1 MKWTSRVQRGRR
13 RGMLGGA
20 KRAFNFLSAALHFL
34 SATAMAVVD
43 PARRVHGIAGLRV
56 ADAALMPT
64 VVSGTTN
71 AATIMTG
78 ERGADRVREPRRL
91 AA

>member
-1 MKWTSRVQRGRR
+1 
-13 RGMLGGA
+13 
-20 KRAFNFLSAALHFL
+20 
-34 SATAMAVVD
+34 MAVVD
-43 PARRVHGIAGLRV
+43 SALRVHGIARRRG

-64 VVSGTTN
+64 VVAGHTN
-71 AATIMTG
+71 AATLMTG